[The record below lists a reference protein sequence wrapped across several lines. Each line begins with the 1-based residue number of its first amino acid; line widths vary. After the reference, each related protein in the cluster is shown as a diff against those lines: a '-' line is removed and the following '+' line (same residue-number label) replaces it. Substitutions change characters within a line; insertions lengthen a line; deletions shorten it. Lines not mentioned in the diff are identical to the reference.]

1 MSNTVFEPITPGE
14 ILKEEYL
21 DEMDIKPGTL
31 AKAIGVDRTAIKNI
45 IDGKRAISA
54 EMALRLGL
62 YFGNTAEYW
71 LNLQRNYDL
80 AVARDAKL
88 AQFEKEVEPFKLAM

>member
-21 DEMDIKPGTL
+21 DEMEIKPGTL
-31 AKAIGVDRTAIKNI
+31 AKAIGVDRAAIKNI